1 MPINSSHTQQ
11 QTYHVKELTVP
22 VPGGLDFNVADEDEF
37 SPDKLRSGV
46 ERLYM
51 EVVSR
56 WAKRTPCHFAD
67 MKTV

>member
-1 MPINSSHTQQ
+1 
-11 QTYHVKELTVP
+11 VP

-51 EVVSR
+51 EVVSKCEGR
-56 WAKRTPCHFAD
+56 
-67 MKTV
+67 